1 MKVSRS
7 MFLSS
12 LTAMGIVAPSLLL
25 PTPTPAQNTPA
36 QTQNQ
41 KIQTRAAATATAWNA
56 AFLEQGNG
64 QTYYNA
70 QLVSFGE
77 DQAKLYTGGLDIAVA
92 EDVYQHTHSQ
102 DQRNL
107 IIALMTTFL
116 SDFGNGLDWSYD
128 GYNDDI
134 GWMTNAT
141 LRAYQFTGTPQ
152 YLTAAENNWNM
163 AYNRG
168 WNAALGGGIEENS
181 STPPSATDREA
192 LSNDPFVFTGVT
204 LYQITGDPTYLTKAK
219 QIYEWVRANLFNPTN
234 SDNTQG
240 APGQVNQGLRDSDNS
255 LIVADHV
262 YNEGSFIT
270 AADALYRVTGNQE
283 YYNDALTAI
292 NHRINLD
299 PILHDDNE
307 CCGNQW
313 AYWFTLGLSRFATDA
328 DLLPQYRPWLLANAN
343 AAWRDRN
350 SMNLTWN
357 NWVGPT
363 NDSNPDAVEMES
375 AVAIWQHLPPASVK
389 LPGTYEVQNVASDL
403 ALSVSD
409 DSSASGA
416 ALVQLPFNES
426 APSQRWRFVPTGSG
440 YYQIRNVNSGLVVSV
455 ADAAA
460 VNGTKIVQSPERG
473 MIPGNDQWEPV
484 LNTDGTYSFYNLN
497 SLQALDN
504 PAESSTSGT
513 QLDQWFGNNTT
524 AQKFYLVPLSGQ

>member
-1 MKVSRS
+1 MKISQN
-7 MFLSS
+7 MFLRS
-12 LTAMGIVAPSLLL
+12 LAAMGAVAPTLILT
-25 PTPTPAQNTPA
+25 TPTQAQSTPA

-41 KIQTRAAATATAWNA
+41 KIQSRAAATAAAWNA

-70 QLVSFGE
+70 QLVSYGE

-116 SDFGNGLDWSYD
+116 SDFGNGPDWSYD

-141 LRAYQFTGTPQ
+141 LRAYQYTGTPQ
-152 YLTAAENNWNM
+152 YLTVAENNWNM

-192 LSNDPFVFTGVT
+192 LSNDPFIFTGVT
-204 LYQITGDPTYLTKAK
+204 LYQITGDTAYLTKAK

-234 SDNTQG
+234 SDNAQG
-240 APGQVNQGLRDSDNS
+240 APGQVNQGLRDADNS

-270 AADALYRVTGNQE
+270 AADALYRVTGDQE

-292 NHRINLD
+292 NHRVNLD

-343 AAWRDRN
+343 AAWRERN

-363 NDSNPDAVEMES
+363 NDSNPDAVEMGS
-375 AVAIWQHLPPASVK
+375 AVAIWQHLPPAAVK
-389 LPGTYEVQNVASDL
+389 LAVDYEVQNVASDL
-403 ALSVSD
+403 ALSVADESD
-409 DSSASGA
+409 ASGA
-416 ALVQLPFNES
+416 ALVQMPFNES
-426 APSQRWRFVPTGSG
+426 APSQRWTFVPTVGG
-440 YYQIRNVNSGLVVSV
+440 YYQIRNAGSGLVVSV
-455 ADAAA
+455 AGASAI
-460 VNGTKIVQSPERG
+460 NGAKVVQMPAQG

-484 LNTDGTYSFYNLN
+484 LNSDGTYSFYNLN

-504 PAESSTSGT
+504 PGESSTNGT
-513 QLDQWFGNNTT
+513 QLDQWFGNSTT
-524 AQKFYLVPLSGQ
+524 AQEFYLVPVSGQ